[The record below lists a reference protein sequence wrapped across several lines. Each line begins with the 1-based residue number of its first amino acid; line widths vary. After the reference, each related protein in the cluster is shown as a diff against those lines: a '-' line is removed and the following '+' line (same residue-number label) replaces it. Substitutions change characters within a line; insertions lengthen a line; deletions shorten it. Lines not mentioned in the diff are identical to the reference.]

1 MARHFVRLRLR
12 VFVNGLT
19 RGSGAQ
25 RALSIV
31 GLGFGLVLGVVG
43 AMLFVA
49 ARGSTNV
56 GSAALLFG
64 GLSALGWLIFPVL
77 LFSSDN
83 TVDPLRF
90 SLLPLRPGQ
99 LVLGQLLAG
108 MVSGASLF
116 AVLTLGAAGYALS
129 DSPATALLGVVAAAL
144 TVLLF
149 MVTSRALTT
158 TIGGALRSRRG
169 RDVALLTAALLAA
182 SVYPIQ
188 LAVQSFV
195 AETGLEGVTALGQVV
210 GWTPFGWPLAAVLDA
225 TDGRWAMAGLRLA
238 GSVVVIAV
246 LLAAWSRAVVRT
258 LESPEHAGATGSTG
272 STGASDLAPTW
283 ASRMLPRGATGAVA
297 AKELRYWWRDP
308 RRRAAALTAVLV
320 GVGITLAPTLSSGDG
335 IGRRLAFAGLGPA
348 VFATMN
354 SANQFGLDGSA
365 IWIDVA
371 VPGTSRQHVRGRQ
384 LAVALLVVPIVVII
398 TVVGSLVAGAP
409 VTYAVAALGLCLAAL
424 GCGLAITSVVAVVAP
439 YALPENPSNPFAGGT
454 GGGFSTFVYQL
465 GGLIGQLVLLAPV
478 AALVIWGVVGDASVA
493 LWLTLLVGP
502 VWGLVA
508 ARVGAALAARILAR
522 RGPEVLASVTPRGI

>member
-1 MARHFVRLRLR
+1 MARHFIRLRLR

-56 GSAALLFG
+56 GSAALLFV

-90 SLLPLRPGQ
+90 SLLPLRPGE

-116 AVLTLGAAGYALS
+116 AVLTLGAAGYAVS
-129 DSPATALLGVVAAAL
+129 GSPATALLGVVAAVL
-144 TVLLF
+144 TLLLL
-149 MVTSRALTT
+149 MVSSRALTT

-195 AETGLEGVTALGQVV
+195 AETGIEGVTTLGRIVA
-210 GWTPFGWPLAAVLDA
+210 WTPFGWPLAAVLDA
-225 TDGRWAMAGLRLA
+225 GEGRWATAGLRLA
-238 GSVVVIAV
+238 GAV
-246 LLAAWSRAVVRT
+246 LLIVAVLAAWSRAVVRT
-258 LESPEHAGATGSTG
+258 LESPALSGSTA
-272 STGASDLAPTW
+272 STGAGDLAPRW
-283 ASRMLPRGATGAVA
+283 ARRFLPTGRTGAVA

-308 RRRAAALTAVLV
+308 RRRAAALTALLI
-320 GVGITLAPTLSSGDG
+320 GVGFTIAPAISSGEG
-335 IGRRLAFAGLGPA
+335 IGRRLAFAGIGPA

-354 SANQFGLDGSA
+354 SANQFGLDGTA
-365 IWIDVA
+365 VWIDVA
-371 VPGTSRQHVRGRQ
+371 VPNAAGHQVRGRQ
-384 LAVALLVVPIVVII
+384 LAVTLLVVPIVVII
-398 TVVGSLVAGAP
+398 TIVGSLVVGAP
-409 VTYAVAALGLCLAAL
+409 VRYAVGALGLCLAAL
-424 GCGLAITSVVAVVAP
+424 GCGLAITSVIAVLAP
-439 YALPENPSNPFAGGT
+439 YAVPENPSNPFASGT
-454 GGGFSTFVYQL
+454 GGGFTTFVYQL
-465 GGLIGQLVLLAPV
+465 GGLLSQLVLLAPI
-478 AALVIWGVVGDASVA
+478 AALVIWGIVGDVPGA
-493 LWLTLLVGP
+493 LWLAFLLGP
-502 VWGLVA
+502 IWGFAA
-508 ARVGAALAARILAR
+508 ARLGAALGARMLER
-522 RGPEVLASVTPRGI
+522 RGPELLAAVTPRGV